1 MAMIV
6 LLLQCNHGES
16 VVHDDIV
23 SSCFTPVSEYVLTD
37 QPFCSLNFRC
47 PFFDDANGFS
57 YSVLPRDMMD
67 IDLQLVEVYN
77 LSSEQLEEERDIR
90 CHRQL
95 KVDQSSATILH
106 PLNENTI
113 YTYGVENSENPQKP
127 AEPLVLDMIL
137 LSNAEA
143 CPSSIKENA
152 IATHPTK
159 THNGDPLQCDLGW
172 YFIQRIL

>member
-1 MAMIV
+1 
-6 LLLQCNHGES
+6 
-16 VVHDDIV
+16 
-23 SSCFTPVSEYVLTD
+23 
-37 QPFCSLNFRC
+37 
-47 PFFDDANGFS
+47 
-57 YSVLPRDMMD
+57 MMD
-67 IDLQLVEVYN
+67 IDLQFVEVYN

-159 THNGDPLQCDLGW
+159 THNGDPLQCDLG
-172 YFIQRIL
+172 